1 MKTKNEIIKD
11 LEDRLFL
18 LRFTTVD
25 EVDWDVKFGQI
36 SALEFC
42 IDKHKKGCTLEQFKE
57 HLDEYKLQGNYG
69 DYIDGFVS
77 VLERNIREMEGEID
91 GSE

>member
-1 MKTKNEIIKD
+1 MKTRNEIIKD

-42 IDKHKKGCTLEQFKE
+42 IDKHKEEWTLEQFKE
-57 HLDEYKLQGNYG
+57 HLDEYKLQGKYG

-77 VLERNIREMEGEID
+77 VLRRNIKDMERGGI
-91 GSE
+91 GI

>member
-1 MKTKNEIIKD
+1 MKTRNERIKD
-11 LEDRLFL
+11 LEDKLFL

-42 IDKHKKGCTLEQFKE
+42 IDKHKEEWTLEQFKE
-57 HLDEYKLQGNYG
+57 HLDEYKLQGKYG

-77 VLERNIREMEGEID
+77 VLRRNIKDMERGGI
-91 GSE
+91 GI

>member
-1 MKTKNEIIKD
+1 MKTRNEIIKD
-11 LEDRLFL
+11 LEDRLFFSK
-18 LRFTTVD
+18 FTIVD
-25 EVDWDVKFGQI
+25 EIDWDERFGEI

-77 VLERNIREMEGEID
+77 VLERNIKEMEGLEN
-91 GSE
+91 E

>member
-1 MKTKNEIIKD
+1 MKTRNEIVKD
-11 LEDRLFL
+11 LEDKLFL

-42 IDKHKKGCTLEQFKE
+42 IDKHKEEWTLEQFKE
-57 HLDEYKLQGNYG
+57 HLDEYKLQGKYG

-77 VLERNIREMEGEID
+77 ALRRNIKDMERGGI
-91 GSE
+91 GI

>member
-1 MKTKNEIIKD
+1 MKTRNEIIKD

-42 IDKHKKGCTLEQFKE
+42 IDKHKEGWTLEQFKE
-57 HLDEYKLQGNYG
+57 NLEKQKSKNMYG
-69 DYIDGFVS
+69 DYADGFMS
-77 VLERNIREMEGEID
+77 VLRRNIKDMEGLEN
-91 GSE
+91 E

>member
-1 MKTKNEIIKD
+1 MKTRNEIIKD

-36 SALEFC
+36 SALESC
-42 IDKHKKGCTLEQFKE
+42 IDKHRKGWTLEQFKE
-57 HLDEYKLQGNYG
+57 HLEKHKSENMYG
-69 DYIDGFVS
+69 DYIDGFMS
-77 VLERNIREMEGEID
+77 VLRRNIKDMEGLEN
-91 GSE
+91 E

>member
-36 SALEFC
+36 SALESC
-42 IDKHKKGCTLEQFKE
+42 IDKHRKGWTLEQFKE
-57 HLDEYKLQGNYG
+57 HLEKHKSENMYG
-69 DYIDGFVS
+69 DYIDGFMS
-77 VLERNIREMEGEID
+77 VLRRNIKDMEGLEN
-91 GSE
+91 E